1 MQIKLKYIV
10 TLLFF
15 ILLWFLEIS
24 QCSLYAQ
31 ADDYKI
37 GAEDILQISVWGN
50 ENLNQEV
57 TVRPDGKIS
66 FPLVNDIK
74 VIGLTTTKLRDMLTE
89 RLASFMSSPEV
100 AVIIKSINNFKV
112 YVIGAVTSPG
122 VINLKRETN
131 LLQLLAMTGGL
142 TLAENADLKK
152 ACIMRGKKRLPVD
165 FEKLIREGDVAQN
178 IDLLPDDV
186 IYIPDSFA
194 KRITVIGE
202 VKTPGTITYKDGIT
216 VLDAVLM
223 TGGPT
228 ENANLNGT
236 RIVRKTLPQPP
247 EEKTSSQRRGKK
259 SENKFIKVRLKDIME
274 KGNLEKNITLE
285 PGDTIHVPASIF

>member
-1 MQIKLKYIV
+1 MRGKLTYIV
-10 TLLFF
+10 AWLFPV
-15 ILLWFLEIS
+15 FLCFTIIVN
-24 QCSLYAQ
+24 CSLYAQ

-74 VIGLTTTKLRDMLTE
+74 VVGLTTTELRDMLTE
-89 RLASFMSSPEV
+89 RLAAFMSSPEV
-100 AVIIKSINNFKV
+100 SVIIKSINSYRV
-112 YVIGAVTSPG
+112 YIIGAVNSPG

-131 LLQLLAMTGGL
+131 LLQLLAMNGGL
-142 TLAENADLKK
+142 SLAENADLKK

-165 FEKLIREGDVAQN
+165 FEKLIQEGDVNQN
-178 IDLLPDDV
+178 VSLLPDDV
-186 IYIPDSFA
+186 IYIPNNFA
-194 KRITVIGE
+194 RRITVIGE
-202 VKTPGTITYKDGIT
+202 VKTPGTVAYKDGIT

-228 ENANLNGT
+228 ENASLNGT
-236 RIVRKTLPQPP
+236 RIIRKTVPQPQGETSP
-247 EEKTSSQRRGKK
+247 ERRGKESK
-259 SENKFIKVRLKDIME
+259 SKFIQVRLKDIME
-274 KGNLEKNITLE
+274 KGNLEKNILLE
-285 PGDTIHVPASIF
+285 PGDTVHVPAGFF